1 MEGGEGMARRK
12 GLKRWDMITTEG
24 WLMLMGDTSVMSHLM
39 MEIFE
44 RLYDS
49 ADYMDNGK
57 NIAGALHMEYRALNA
72 GVGWAG
78 GKIKD
83 LVEKGQL
90 PLYEDKPSK
99 KRKGEAQPLLMLKED
114 GPSDAESIPEEKDEK
129 RPPWEYVF
137 DGAEGED
144 GAYFWILKPEAV
156 EAFREIREAKGHE
169 KQKLR
174 RILDEDES
182 ASGEEGNLFS
192 KSSQSTVSR
201 IRKVLDE
208 DDYFQRKSL
217 GESPCC
223 FLCGAKRISLLKA
236 YPYGDGERET
246 KGLLFCPTHGTLF
259 SAHLISFNDRGEL
272 LISGKLSEEER
283 KLFNLNDGEKAKS
296 SFIRR
301 RMSAHRKIFNE
312 EARKFK

>member
-1 MEGGEGMARRK
+1 MARRK
-12 GLKRWDMITTEG
+12 GLKRWDVITTDG
-24 WLMLMGDTSVMSHLM
+24 WLKLMGDTSVMSHLM

-49 ADYMDNGK
+49 ADHMDNGK
-57 NIAGALHMEYRALNA
+57 NIASALHMEYRALNA

-83 LVEKGQL
+83 LMEKGLL
-90 PLYEDKPSK
+90 PLQDSQSSIKKKKEVPS
-99 KRKGEAQPLLMLKED
+99 LLTLKED
-114 GPSDAESIPEEKDEK
+114 GIADTEVIPEEKEEK

-144 GAYFWILKPEAV
+144 GTYFWILKPEAV
-156 EAFREIREAKGHE
+156 EAFREIREARGPDNR
-169 KQKLR
+169 KLR
-174 RILDEDES
+174 KILEEDES

-192 KSSQSTVSR
+192 RAPQNTVSR

-208 DDYFQRKSL
+208 ADYFQRKSI
-217 GESPCC
+217 GEDPCC

-259 SAHLISFNDRGEL
+259 SAHLISFNERGEL
-272 LISGKLSEEER
+272 LISTKLSEEER
-283 KLFNLNDGEKAKS
+283 KIFHLNEGEKAKGP
-296 SFIRR
+296 FIRR
-301 RMSAHRKIFNE
+301 RMAAHRKIFNQ
-312 EARKFK
+312 EARKSK